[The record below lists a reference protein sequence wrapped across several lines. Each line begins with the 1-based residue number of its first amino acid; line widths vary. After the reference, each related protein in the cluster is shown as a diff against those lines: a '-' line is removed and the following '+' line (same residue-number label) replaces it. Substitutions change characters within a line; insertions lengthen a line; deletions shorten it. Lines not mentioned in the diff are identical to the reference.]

1 MNQKLKV
8 GFLGCGQFAQS
19 FVDLFMKHPYVESVI
34 VADTDPEQAKATG
47 EKFGVPYFYSIDE
60 LLTEDINAVAI
71 FTPRHTHGPI
81 AVRCLEAGKHVYS
94 AVPMA
99 SEIGHCEQIV
109 RLVEKTHLTYMMGE
123 TCIYYPC
130 SIFCK
135 NKLAS
140 GDMGKFVYAESQYH
154 HDISHFS
161 AHHVADLA
169 AIGIPPFYYPTHSIS
184 MVLAATGSYVTKVT
198 ALGYE
203 DTEDDPIFKKGVNM
217 WDNVYSNAFSLMRLA
232 NGGVVRINECR
243 RIGHKAPSSYISSFY
258 GTKGGYQFSNAQH
271 IYTENIKGGVQA
283 VDVSDVVNPVAM
295 TENKG
300 AEGFKND
307 VANHKWQWDSF
318 SPMQD
323 PDRLPESYKGLHN
336 GHMASHQFLIDDF
349 CTAAYN
355 GTIPTVSAWDAA
367 RYTVP
372 GIVAYE
378 SLLKEGEPMD
388 VPDFGNRPTEE
399 EWKKPLPQLM
409 MRHPDLSTVSAPT
422 LPEGFAI
429 CTHEDGEEEKW
440 EEIIK
445 DAFGNAFPF
454 SFIKNRPEYDPKTVF
469 YLEKD
474 GKKIATTTA
483 VENPLYPGE
492 GWFRMVGVKKDAR
505 GMGAGRMIAQAALKS
520 LGDRGYKTALLS
532 TDDARLPAISL
543 YLSLGFEPIYTHESH
558 EARWKAVLGELARRK
573 AKKK

>member
-1 MNQKLKV
+1 MSKKLRV
-8 GFLGCGQFAQS
+8 GVLGCGQFAQS
-19 FVDLFMKHPYVESVI
+19 FVDLFMKHPYVESVV
-34 VADTDPEQAKATG
+34 VADTDPVQAKETG
-47 EKFGVPYFYSIDE
+47 EKFGVPYFDSLDA
-60 LLTEDINAVAI
+60 LLAEDINAIAI

-81 AVRCLEAGKHVYS
+81 AVKALSAGKHVYS

-99 SEIGHCEQIV
+99 SEISHCEEIV

-130 SIFCK
+130 SMYCK
-135 NKLAS
+135 EKLAS

-161 AHHVADLA
+161 AHHRADLA

-258 GTKGGYQFSNAQH
+258 GTTGGYQFSNAQH
-271 IYTENIKGGVQA
+271 VFTKHTEGGVA
-283 VDVSDVVNPVAM
+283 LEDVSDLVNPVAM

-318 SPMQD
+318 SPVQS
-323 PDRLPESYKGLHN
+323 PERLPESYKGLHN

-355 GTIPTVSAWDAA
+355 GTVPTVSAWDAA

-378 SLLKEGEPMD
+378 SLLQDGVPLD
-388 VPDFGNRPTEE
+388 VPDFGNPPTNE
-399 EWKKPLPQLM
+399 EWKKPLPQLL
-409 MRHPDLSTVSAPT
+409 MRHPDLSSVPSLS
-422 LPEGFAI
+422 LPEGFALT
-429 CTHEDGEEEKW
+429 THKDGEEAVW
-440 EEIIK
+440 EDIIA
-445 DAFGNAFPF
+445 DAFGSRYPF
-454 SFIKNRPEYDPKTVF
+454 SFLTSRPEHDPKSVF
-469 YLEKD
+469 YIEKD

-483 VENPLYPGE
+483 VENPSYPGE
-492 GWFRMVGVKKDAR
+492 GWFRMVGVRKDAR
-505 GMGAGRMIAQAALKS
+505 GMGAGRMIALAALNS
-520 LGDRGYKTALLS
+520 LRDRGYKTALLS
-532 TDDARLPAISL
+532 TDDSRLPALSL
-543 YLSLGFEPIYTHESH
+543 YLSLGFEPVFAHESH
-558 EARWKAVLGELARRK
+558 EARWKAVFTELK
-573 AKKK
+573 HLKNQK

>member
-1 MNQKLKV
+1 MEKLKV

-19 FVDLFMKHPYVESVI
+19 FVDLFIKHPYVESVI
-34 VADTDPEQAKATG
+34 VADTDPAQAKATG
-47 EKFGVPYFYSIDE
+47 ERFGVPYYHSLDE
-60 LLTEDINAVAI
+60 LLSEDINAAAI

-81 AVRCLEAGKHVYS
+81 AIRCLEAGKHVYS

-99 SEIGHCEQIV
+99 SEISHCEQIV
-109 RLVEKTHLTYMMGE
+109 RLVKKTHLTYMMGE
-123 TCIYYPC
+123 TCVYYPC
-130 SIFCK
+130 SLYCK
-135 NKLAS
+135 EKLAS

-161 AHHVADLA
+161 AHHREDLA

-198 ALGYE
+198 AMGYE

-258 GTKGGYQFSNAQH
+258 GTTGGYQFSNAQH
-271 IYTENIKGGVQA
+271 MFTKNVEGGVKA
-283 VDVSDVVNPVAM
+283 EDVSDLVNPVAM

-323 PDRLPESYKGLHN
+323 PARLPESYRDLHN

-355 GTIPTVSAWDAA
+355 GTLPTVSAWDAA

-378 SLLKEGEPMD
+378 SLLKDGEPMD
-388 VPDFGNRPTEE
+388 VPDFGNRPTDE
-399 EWKKPLPQLM
+399 EWAKPLPQLM
-409 MRHPDLSTVSAPT
+409 MRHPALSFAADPV
-422 LPEGFAI
+422 LPEGYAI
-429 CTHEDGEEEKW
+429 RTHEAGMEAVW
-440 EEIIK
+440 EDVIK
-445 DAFGNAFPF
+445 DAFGHPYSF
-454 SFIKNRPEYDPKTVF
+454 SFMKDRPEYDPKTVF

-474 GKKIATTTA
+474 EEAIATATA

-492 GWFRMVGVKKDAR
+492 GWFRMVGVRSCAR
-505 GMGAGRMIAQAALKS
+505 GLGAGRLIASYALAD
-520 LGDRGYKTALLS
+520 LRRRGYKTALLS
-532 TDDARLPAISL
+532 TDDRRIPAIAL
-543 YLSLGFEPIYTHESH
+543 YLSLGFEPYITHESH
-558 EARWKAVLGELARRK
+558 EARWKAVMHELARR
-573 AKKK
+573 AEKKQ